1 MKIID
6 IKKEKKNYILVFD
19 NFEFITNEDTI
30 IKYYLRKNLEV
41 SLDLFEKIKEDTNF
55 YFSYELAIRYLEH
68 HVCSKYKMKMYLMKK
83 EIDEITI
90 NKIIEQLES
99 IKLLDDLSFSR
110 RLIDY
115 YIYLGYG
122 EYYIKNKLYQ
132 NNIDSNITNS
142 LMSNIDQNIYIQE
155 IDRLILKRFNNVE
168 KNEKNIFKLKKFLS
182 QRGYSFDIINSEVD
196 KILYENW

>member
-19 NFEFITNEDTI
+19 NLEFLTNEDTI
-30 IKYYLRKNLEV
+30 IKYYLRKGLEI
-41 SLDLFEKIKEDTNF
+41 SSDLLNKIKEDTNF

-99 IKLLDDLSFSR
+99 IKLLDDLSFSK

-155 IDRLILKRFNNVE
+155 IDRLISKRINNVE
-168 KNEKNIFKLKKFLS
+168 INEKNIFKLKKFLS

>member
-99 IKLLDDLSFSR
+99 IKLLDDLSFSK

-155 IDRLILKRFNNVE
+155 IDRLILKRINNVE

-182 QRGYSFDIINSEVD
+182 QRGYSFDIINREVD
-196 KILYENW
+196 KILYEN

>member
-99 IKLLDDLSFSR
+99 IKLLDDLSFSK

-155 IDRLILKRFNNVE
+155 IDRLILKRINNVE

-182 QRGYSFDIINSEVD
+182 QRGYSFEIINSEVD
-196 KILYENW
+196 KILYEN